1 MQGYTGRTRYPA
13 VADVMSRNRFQLLHE
28 KQLSKQGQ
36 GSHDLVNSNV
46 NCVRWLNTKAVTLM
60 SNFAGTEPFDTAR
73 RWDKVK
79 KEFMKLIDHLSSSN
93 ITPIWVV
100 WICWIP
106 NSKVQIDP

>member
-13 VADVMSRNRFQLLHE
+13 VADVMSRNRFQLLPE
-28 KQLSKQGQ
+28 KQLSKQGR

-100 WICWIP
+100 WIC
-106 NSKVQIDP
+106 